1 MNAIALPAALV
12 ERSLRRC
19 PVGRRQR
26 ETNRI
31 PANDRLFPLVP
42 PRPPQH
48 RAPMSD
54 LRPTTGDEAL
64 GLRALGALP
73 NGDLEPCGRYLRGDS
88 HGAAPPVHYPFLD
101 ALLSL
106 LGSAGESGWLAQLET
121 MAPSMDTSALPA
133 SFSCGSYGRR
143 STKWRPV
150 CRAWSPAR
158 LDPSRDSGSI
168 LEGREALRL
177 WSESPRPTHATEVD
191 VPCRSEA

>member
-1 MNAIALPAALV
+1 MRSHFLRLWSNGRFVAIPSGAGTARRTAFLRTTGCFLLFRLGLPNTVCRCRTFGRLPATRLSAFAPSAPCPTGTSNRAADTFAATRMAL
-12 ERSLRRC
+12 R
-19 PVGRRQR
+19 
-26 ETNRI
+26 
-31 PANDRLFPLVP
+31 
-42 PRPPQH
+42 
-48 RAPMSD
+48 
-54 LRPTTGDEAL
+54 
-64 GLRALGALP
+64 
-73 NGDLEPCGRYLRGDS
+73 
-88 HGAAPPVHYPFLD
+88 PPVHYPFLD

-191 VPCRSEA
+191 APCRSEA